1 MFENNGKRAWI
12 YYRLSRDE
20 DKEMN
25 SLTNQKGIIEDYA
38 VKNGFKIIGE
48 SFDDNISGMHFNRE
62 GIDEVRAAAIDGKI
76 DVVLVKDMSRLGRHR
91 LETPLFIEMLRKE
104 NVKVI
109 SVTEGVDTFNESDDL
124 HIAIKQFMN
133 DFYSKDI
140 SRKIRSGFK
149 QKQRAGMVLIPP
161 FGFRKDLVS
170 KEITIEEEC
179 AEIVRLIYKLYID
192 GYGQKQ
198 ITKYLNDHEY
208 KSPSYYMKLF
218 YNRNIGGVGITSYC
232 REYMWNS
239 KTVYEILKNKAYIG
253 VLECNKT
260 SNSSIYKYNKYNDES
275 EYIVHK
281 DFYPRIL
288 SDEDFYLTQELKT
301 KKSNNNVRANSNKK
315 FHRYAGLIK
324 CGNCGATFTAK
335 RRKEYIEY
343 VCNSYHRNGIKYCS
357 AHRVRENFLDEVVN
371 IQVDRLRD
379 VAKENIKIVEEF
391 LDDYRKQ
398 KVDIK
403 KSVESM
409 DNEIITLEENIKR
422 MIRETINHP
431 DRKRYLDAMIDE
443 DQDRIMQVKSQIEK
457 MKNTKTLASNTSLG
471 ITETVLLIEEALK
484 GKIGNAHLQYLVEK
498 IIVTESDEGKL
509 DLEVVLNVPF
519 INHYS
524 RPVSLDTYRVPEGQS
539 PDEDAITDATSP

>member
-25 SLTNQKGIIEDYA
+25 SLTNQKGIIQDYA
-38 VKNGFKIIGE
+38 VKNGYRIVGE

-62 GIDEVRAAAIDGKI
+62 GVDEVRAAALDGLI

-109 SVTEGVDTFNESDDL
+109 SVTEGIDTFNESDDL

-149 QKQRAGMVLIPP
+149 QKQREGMVLMPP
-161 FGFRKDLVS
+161 FGYRKNLVT

-179 AEIVRLIYKLYID
+179 ADMVRLMYKLYID

-198 ITKYLNDHEY
+198 ITKYLNDHDY

-218 YNRNIGGVGITSYC
+218 YNRNIGGVGVTSYSK
-232 REYMWNS
+232 EYMWNS

-253 VLECNKT
+253 ILECNKT
-260 SNSSIYKYNKYNDES
+260 TNSSIYKYSKYNDES

-281 DFYPRIL
+281 DFYPKIL
-288 SDEDFYLTQELKT
+288 SDEEFYLVQELKA
-301 KKSNNNVRANSNKK
+301 KKSFGNVRANSNKK
-315 FHRYAGLIK
+315 YHRYAGLIK

-335 RRKEYIEY
+335 RRKDYIEY
-343 VCNSYHRNGIKYCS
+343 VCNSYHRNGIAYCS
-357 AHRVRENFLDEVVN
+357 AHRVKEKLLDE
-371 IQVDRLRD
+371 IIGKQTDRLRE
-379 VAKENIKIVEEF
+379 VAKENVELVRQF
-391 LDDYRKQ
+391 LEDYQQQ

-403 KSVESM
+403 SSVDNLKKQVVSM
-409 DNEIITLEENIKR
+409 EENIKV
-422 MIRETINHP
+422 MIRETINNP
-431 DRKRYLDAMIDE
+431 DRKKYLDVMIDDDE
-443 DQDRIMQVKSQIEK
+443 KRIGELKTQIEK
-457 MKNTKTLASNTSLG
+457 LENTKTIASDTSLG
-471 ITETVLLIEEALK
+471 ISETVLLLEHALE
-484 GKIGNAHLQYLVEK
+484 GDISNAHLQYLVK
-498 IIVTESDEGKL
+498 NIIVTETENSEFDI
-509 DLEVVLNVPF
+509 EVVLNMPF
-519 INHYS
+519 INHYN
-524 RPVSLDTYRVPEGQS
+524 RPVALDTYRV
-539 PDEDAITDATSP
+539 TDATSP